1 MVIINDCRKIFFFG
15 IINKINFNFQIVYF
29 AHTVYCCPY
38 DSENVKRKERR

>member
-15 IINKINFNFQIVYF
+15 IINKINFSQIIYF